1 MTETTVDTEK
11 RQVHNVR
18 WLPFTFATLT
28 APLVTS
34 LPAYAL
40 VHISEAVGHSSL
52 GLFFVLTIFIGA
64 PIFGS
69 IPYLLV
75 GAPCLYLAL
84 RKNGLK
90 ANTAAYALFAHFVAI
105 PLVLIIFLSL
115 DTRGEALGT
124 TAFYGILGCVFCP
137 ALGLALQETLCGIAI
152 QKGRVTCVTNIP
164 NGRLPAFAG
173 TTFSR

>member
-1 MTETTVDTEK
+1 MTETTVAIEM
-11 RQVHNVR
+11 RQAHNVR
-18 WLPFTFATLT
+18 WLPFTFALLT

-40 VHISEAVGHSSL
+40 VHVAEAVGHSSL
-52 GLFFVLTIFIGA
+52 GLFFILTIFIGA
-64 PIFGS
+64 PIVGG

-105 PLVLIIFLSL
+105 PLVLILFLSL
-115 DTRGEALGT
+115 DTRSEALGT
-124 TAFYGILGCVFCP
+124 TAFYGILGCVFAP
-137 ALGLALQETLCGIAI
+137 LWGWLFKRLYAALPFKKDE
-152 QKGRVTCVTNIP
+152 
-164 NGRLPAFAG
+164 
-173 TTFSR
+173 